1 MASLNPG
8 FRTFSPRARK
18 RSRLVF
24 CSFSKK
30 WTQHFLRNRLEP
42 LWLFVASGRHLLRNL
57 NHVKTNSFDSKH
69 IDSLFPSFL
78 SAGKVV
84 AVMHGANAP
93 MMKARTSANLFNI
106 RSDLQK
112 SCHWRCGHQNSG
124 HKVWSSE
131 KGDGGRGGGQ
141 RAGSSGGAETEKGGT
156 VAGE

>member
-1 MASLNPG
+1 M
-8 FRTFSPRARK
+8 
-18 RSRLVF
+18 
-24 CSFSKK
+24 
-30 WTQHFLRNRLEP
+30 EP

-93 MMKARTSANLFNI
+93 MMKARTSANLFNS

-112 SCHWRCGHQNSG
+112 SCHGRCGHQNS
-124 HKVWSSE
+124 KKCDRLK